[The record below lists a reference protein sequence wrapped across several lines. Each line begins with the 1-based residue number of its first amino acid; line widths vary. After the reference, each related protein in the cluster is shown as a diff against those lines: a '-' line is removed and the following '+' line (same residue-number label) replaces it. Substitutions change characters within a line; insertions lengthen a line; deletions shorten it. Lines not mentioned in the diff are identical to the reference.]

1 MTAPLRHCEQSEAI
15 QRGVEVRLDAQVR
28 PAPQAAAMSG
38 GHGDLRI
45 FVASLLAMTGKH
57 P

>member
-1 MTAPLRHCEQSEAI
+1 M
-15 QRGVEVRLDAQVR
+15 DAQVR

-45 FVASLLAMTGKH
+45 FVASLLAMTEHDQRERKT
-57 P
+57 PRPA